1 MKEQPIE
8 RIPPQSGT
16 AFILRQGQL
25 LQVIDP
31 KGEQVADLFCY
42 NLDDR
47 QESLSSGRTMD
58 YAGSMLIKEGNILYS
73 NRSKPM
79 LTLVKDTCGRHD
91 FLLTPCSQEMFE
103 KLYNQQGHHPSCF
116 ENLSTHFKPFSIHAD
131 SIGTTFNIFMYVA
144 FSEDGQLSVKPPRSK
159 AGDYV
164 VLRAEM
170 DLIVGLTACS
180 AGQSN
185 NFSYKPIHYRI
196 FDTPAELDNNI
207 KRKEGTIA

>member
-1 MKEQPIE
+1 MNNPSIE
-8 RIPPQSGT
+8 HIPPQSGT

-31 KGEQVADLFCY
+31 KGEQVADLFCF
-42 NLDDR
+42 NSHDR
-47 QESLSSGRTMD
+47 QESLSGGRTMD
-58 YAGSMLIKEGNILYS
+58 YASSMLIKEGNILYS
-73 NRSKPM
+73 NRSRPM
-79 LTLVKDTCGRHD
+79 LTLTKDTCGRHD

-116 ENLSTHFKPFSIHAD
+116 ENLFTHFKPFGIPAD

-144 FSEDGQLSVKPPRSK
+144 FSEDGSLSVKPPLSK

-170 DLIVGLTACS
+170 DLVVGLTACS

-196 FDTPAELDNNI
+196 FDTPEELENYSI
-207 KRKEGTIA
+207 GKEAATE